1 MTEIAFRADDGHLRA
16 HPDDPGLTNRQA
28 GVMALTSPSIAGLLG
43 GSYVIAF
50 QDNDGHLRA
59 HPDDVALT
67 NRKAGIDGR
76 TSPSVIDAF
85 LIV

>member
-1 MTEIAFRADDGHLRA
+1 MNEIAFRADDGHLRA

-50 QDNDGHLRA
+50 QDDDGHLRA
-59 HPDDVALT
+59 HPDIPVLT
-67 NRKAGIDGR
+67 
-76 TSPSVIDAF
+76 
-85 LIV
+85 